1 MGSIFFLFL
10 TESSKCLILAG
21 NTKINKIIIP
31 IAEIDL
37 DFSNIKPI
45 ANTISTMPTIILTVF
60 GNKTHLGVIFKKN
73 KGFLK

>member
-1 MGSIFFLFL
+1 MAIIFFLFL
-10 TESSKCLILAG
+10 IESFKCLTLAG

-60 GNKTHLGVIFKKN
+60 GNKTQLGVIFKKN
-73 KGFLK
+73 IGFLK